1 MTIELATEDSGNI
14 ATTIPVELHT
24 PLFAKKMN
32 PLAADLPVYASA
44 GAACFDLQA
53 CFAAKEDFSTL
64 YLGESLTVGCGWAFQ
79 IPEGYVMLVF
89 SRSGH
94 AFKHG
99 VRLANS
105 VAVIDS
111 DFRGEVQ
118 IKLTREHDAHGTLLV
133 VHHGDRIAQAMLLP
147 LPRVLLL
154 EVDELVETARGEA
167 GLGSTGSKQLPS
179 APSQYSQNIRAALDQ
194 LAADEANDSL
204 DAGREPTAR
213 PGQPEPAAKP
223 D

>member
-1 MTIELATEDSGNI
+1 MTTEHTTELPAVTPGQ
-14 ATTIPVELHT
+14 LHF

-53 CFAAKEDFSTL
+53 CFADKEDFATL
-64 YLGESLTVGCGWAFQ
+64 FLGESLTVGCGWAFQ
-79 IPEGYVMLVF
+79 IPEGHVMLVF

-118 IKLTREHDAHGTLLV
+118 IKLTREHDASGTPLV

-147 LPRVLLL
+147 LPRVVLL
-154 EVDELVETARGEA
+154 EVDELGETARGEA
-167 GLGSTGSKQLPS
+167 GLGSTGSKQLTS
-179 APSQYSQNIRAALDQ
+179 AHSVRNKNSRSAADQ

-204 DAGREPTAR
+204 DAGRAPIAR
-213 PGQPEPAAKP
+213 PSQPEPAAKP

>member
-1 MTIELATEDSGNI
+1 MTIELTF
-14 ATTIPVELHT
+14 PPQPYT

-32 PLAADLPVYASA
+32 PLAATLPVYASA

-53 CFAAKEDFSTL
+53 CFNSAEDHATL

-79 IPEGYVMLVF
+79 IPEGHVMLVF

-118 IKLTREHDAHGTLLV
+118 IKLTREHDASGTPLV

-147 LPRVLLL
+147 LPRAVLL
-154 EVDELVETARGEA
+154 EVDELGETSRGEA
-167 GLGSTGSKQLPS
+167 GLGSTGSKQLASSPN
-179 APSQYSQNIRAALDQ
+179 QYSQNARAASDQ

-204 DAGREPTAR
+204 DAGRAPIAR
-213 PGQPEPAAKP
+213 PSQPEPAAKP

>member
-1 MTIELATEDSGNI
+1 MTIELAT
-14 ATTIPVELHT
+14 PVELHM

-53 CFAAKEDFSTL
+53 CFNSAEDHATL

-79 IPEGYVMLVF
+79 IPEGHVMLVF

-118 IKLTREHDAHGTLLV
+118 IKLTREHDASGTPLA

-147 LPRVLLL
+147 LPRVVLL
-154 EVDELVETARGEA
+154 EVDELGATARGEA
-167 GLGSTGSKQLPS
+167 GLGSTGSKQLAA
-179 APSQYSQNIRAALDQ
+179 APNQYSQNIRAALDQ

>member
-1 MTIELATEDSGNI
+1 MTIELATDDSF
-14 ATTIPVELHT
+14 ATPVQLHM

-53 CFAAKEDFSTL
+53 CFADKEDFAAL
-64 YLGESLTVGCGWAFQ
+64 FLGESLTVGCGWAFQ
-79 IPEGYVMLVF
+79 IPEGHVMLVF

-118 IKLTREHDAHGTLLV
+118 IKLTREYDATGTLLI

-147 LPRVLLL
+147 LPRVVLL
-154 EVDELVETARGEA
+154 EVGELGETARGEA
-167 GLGSTGSKQLPS
+167 GLGSTGSKQLAS
-179 APSQYSQNIRAALDQ
+179 ATNPHSQNIRAALDQ

-204 DAGREPTAR
+204 DAGRAPIPR
-213 PGQPEPAAKP
+213 PSQPEPAAKP